1 MPAGLPF
8 SAQKRVR
15 RRGST
20 TVNRTAGERALS
32 WAAALRAAPNQ
43 GLART
48 DVRIVSG
55 LEQAHHRCRWAVA
68 TGLRV
73 GAGPACRRTD
83 VVAATREGG
92 MAVTPFQVE
101 RDTPS

>member
-15 RRGST
+15 RRGQILLT
-20 TVNRTAGERALS
+20 APAGECVLG
-32 WAAALRAAPNQ
+32 WAAALRAAPDQ

-55 LEQAHHRCRWAVA
+55 LEQACHRCHWGRGHGSSRLARA
-68 TGLRV
+68 
-73 GAGPACRRTD
+73 RR
-83 VVAATREGG
+83 AAELMSLQRLVR
-92 MAVTPFQVE
+92 AA
-101 RDTPS
+101 